1 MARNAVKE
9 SEPKVDPDEK
19 YGMVAVELAINNIE
33 ATYELG
39 LESIKKHGETLH
51 SNPNRIIRA
60 FAAGMGYRRDTVER
74 ARQFARMFT
83 PKDVRQ
89 ICAECKK
96 QNFPLGVS
104 LICRAMPLGNSKKCM
119 RLLRRAIRERWT
131 HRRLVAEVRA
141 RSNAVTR
148 SGRPRVLPKGPNKA
162 SQAIVIRVVPV
173 LRWLEDVKSSLDGKL
188 DDNLLGKISKAVVAL
203 DALVDAAS

>member
-1 MARNAVKE
+1 MVRNVVKE
-9 SEPKVDPDEK
+9 SQPEVDPDEK
-19 YGMVAVELAINNIE
+19 YGLVAVELAINNIE

-51 SNPNRIIRA
+51 SKPNRIIRA

-89 ICAECKK
+89 ICDECKR

-104 LICRAMPLGNSKKCM
+104 LICRTMPLGDSKKCM
-119 RLLRRAIRERWT
+119 QLLRRAIRERWA
-131 HRRLVAEVRA
+131 HRRLASEIHK
-141 RSNAVTR
+141 RSGAPTR
-148 SGRPRVLPKGPNKA
+148 SGRPRALPKNATEA
-162 SQAIVIRVVPV
+162 SQAIVIRIVPV
-173 LRWLEDVKSSLDGKL
+173 MRWLEDVKSSLDGKL
-188 DDNLLGKISKAVVAL
+188 DGHLLAKINKSVGAL
-203 DALVDAAS
+203 NALVDAAS